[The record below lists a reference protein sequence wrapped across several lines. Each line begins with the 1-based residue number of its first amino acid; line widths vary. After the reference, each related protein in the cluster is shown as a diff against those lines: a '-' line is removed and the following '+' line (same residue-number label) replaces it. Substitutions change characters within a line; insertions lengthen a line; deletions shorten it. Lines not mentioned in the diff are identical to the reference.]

1 MLAPVAGVPEVS
13 IHKAHSR
20 SGLGAALAESG
31 LDSPPYWAYAWA
43 GGTALARHVLDN
55 PQTVAGRR
63 VLDLGAGSG
72 IVGIAAM
79 KAGARSVVAAET
91 DPLGAAAIGLNAE
104 ANGVPVPICQND
116 LTNDLTSTGVP
127 DAEVVLAG
135 DVFYSGPV
143 ARRMLTFLQLCRDAG
158 LAVLIGD
165 PGRVDLPTDSLR
177 LINRYEVPDVGG
189 GQPTS
194 SAVYTLRRA

>member
-1 MLAPVAGVPEVS
+1 MLAPVAGVPEIL

-20 SGLGAALAESG
+20 SRLGAALAESG
-31 LDSPPYWAYAWA
+31 VDAPPYWAYAWA

-55 PQTVAGRR
+55 PQSVAGSR

-79 KAGARSVVAAET
+79 KAGARSVLAAET
-91 DPLGAAAIGLNAE
+91 DPLAAAAIGLNAG
-104 ANGVPVPICQND
+104 ANGVPVSICRYD
-116 LTNDLTSTGVP
+116 LTNGLTGADVP
-127 DAEVVLAG
+127 DADVVLAG
-135 DVFYSGPV
+135 DVFYSAPV
-143 ARRMLTFLQLCRDAG
+143 ARRMLAFLELCRGAG

-165 PGRVDLPTDSLR
+165 PGRVGLPTDSLR
-177 LINRYEVPDVGG
+177 LIDRYEVADVGG

-194 SAVYTLRRA
+194 SAVYTLRPA